1 MFIKS
6 ASNDINKSQIH
17 FDCKSLEAICVVTSR
32 ALKPHFITIASLVK
46 FPPVS
51 AMPLTSMPPLSWAIW
66 LVMDMHS
73 MPRGS
78 LQKRIRRFCIILR
91 KSGVITCPL
100 AFPWVFCCC
109 FPSICMLQWGE
120 FFQETWMPRGRRQ
133 IYFAVKPRFLMSTVL
148 TLGLCVV
155 LFQKQL
161 PGEKFHLRVWAGN
174 LDLKASIRG
183 CKGDWVKHLEA
194 WGWAM
199 PQGWQH
205 PTWHCLELLHA
216 TWPQKDEGMVLRCI
230 FWVKVRVKNRLSLM

>member
-100 AFPWVFCCC
+100 AFPWDFCCC
-109 FPSICMLQWGE
+109 FPLNLYAPM
-120 FFQETWMPRGRRQ
+120 GRIFSRNLDAKGKTANL
-133 IYFAVKPRFLMSTVL
+133 FAVKPRFLMSTVL

-161 PGEKFHLRVWAGN
+161 PGEKFHPGL
-174 LDLKASIRG
+174 
-183 CKGDWVKHLEA
+183 
-194 WGWAM
+194 
-199 PQGWQH
+199 GWQSWPRNLH
-205 PTWHCLELLHA
+205 LRLQRRLGEASRSLGVGNASRVAASNLALLRIAACHLA
-216 TWPQKDEGMVLRCI
+216 SKRWGDG
-230 FWVKVRVKNRLSLM
+230 S

>member
-100 AFPWVFCCC
+100 AFPWDFCCC

-133 IYFAVKPRFLMSTVL
+133 IYLLWNQGFWCLLYWHWAFVWCSFRSSCLVKNSI
-148 TLGLCVV
+148 
-155 LFQKQL
+155 
-161 PGEKFHLRVWAGN
+161 RVWAGN
-174 LDLKASIRG
+174 LDLETSIRG

-230 FWVKVRVKNRLSLM
+230 FWVKVRVKNRWSLM